1 MKYWCTTVYDRWHPN
16 ADSDGGH
23 IETLS
28 EDEILEEYYPYWSG
42 KMIRKYGQEEFDKR
56 LLMWLT
62 PRKKTIFLS
71 FVHCWAQK

>member
-56 LLMWLT
+56 YCKLDCIDDW
-62 PRKKTIFLS
+62 
-71 FVHCWAQK
+71 VGVNWAWEST

>member
-42 KMIRKYGQEEFDKR
+42 KMIRKYGQEEFDKTYCK
-56 LLMWLT
+56 LDCIDDW
-62 PRKKTIFLS
+62 
-71 FVHCWAQK
+71 VVVNWAWEST